1 MKRLWQKKSVQLS
14 LIAATCLSF
23 SMLSGC
29 ASNRNKDLPPLDV
42 GFVSTQ
48 SLQAASEASQL
59 SEMRKESIRTTA
71 AQLGTQG
78 GLAWRAAHINE
89 SLLKQ
94 SQMLDQVFNFQQIL
108 LKHNVL
114 PPVLAQTSNS
124 MNLAD
129 NDTIRLADHTYS
141 ILKPAKFVTVPPTW
155 RDYLWMD
162 YKKPNAPASNL
173 LPHNALEA
181 HYWNQFFK
189 EGWKQGLIQANAIF
203 ARNLNQLKQDYE
215 GMILY
220 KKLLSMHVV
229 SAPYVSQAD
238 LGITGDGHHMR
249 IGDRVLRITS
259 HSSLEQP
266 SEWSPVITSGTKAN

>member
-1 MKRLWQKKSVQLS
+1 MMQLWQKKSFQLS
-14 LIAATCLSF
+14 LLVATCFSF

-29 ASNRNKDLPPLDV
+29 SSSPKDMPPLDV

-78 GLAWRAAHINE
+78 GLAWRAAHINK
-89 SLLKQ
+89 SLTQQ
-94 SQMLDQVFNFQQIL
+94 SQMLDQVFNFQQLL

-114 PPVLAQTSNS
+114 PPVLTQTSDS
-124 MNLAD
+124 MNLSD
-129 NDTIRLADHTYS
+129 NDTIRLADHSYT
-141 ILKPAKFVTVPPTW
+141 ILKAAKFVTVPPTW
-155 RDYLWMD
+155 RDYLWMSF
-162 YKKPNAPASNL
+162 KKPNAPASNL
-173 LPHNALEA
+173 LPRNAMEA

-189 EGWKQGLIQANAIF
+189 EGWKQGLIQANTIF
-203 ARNLNQLKQDYE
+203 AQNLNQLKQAYE

-220 KKLLSMHVV
+220 RKLLSMHVV
-229 SAPYVSQAD
+229 SAPFVSQAD
-238 LGITGDGHHMR
+238 LGITGDGHHLR

-259 HSSLEQP
+259 QSQLEEPNQ
-266 SEWSPVITSGTKAN
+266 WKPVITKGTKAS